1 MLKVASIDNFDVSGF
16 SVIFITRPMFT
27 LIGYIWHISVPLSV
41 LLLDKEL
48 RNQFPG
54 SYIIRRRPEEEDNSI
69 VMSEVGSLDSLGLRN
84 NNLTGEKTDT
94 DLSNNFSV
102 MMLES
107 REFHHDY
114 NVH

>member
-1 MLKVASIDNFDVSGF
+1 
-16 SVIFITRPMFT
+16 MFT

-41 LLLDKEL
+41 LLLDREL
-48 RNQFPG
+48 RTEFPG
-54 SYIIRRRPEEEDNSI
+54 SFIIRRRSEEEDNSI
-69 VMSEVGSLDSLGLRN
+69 VMSEVGSLDSLGMRN
-84 NNLTGEKTDT
+84 NNLAGDKTET

-107 REFHHDY
+107 REFHHNY

>member
-1 MLKVASIDNFDVSGF
+1 MFSEPEISKLLEFYENSQEIVFKLFKKVS
-16 SVIFITRPMFT
+16 
-27 LIGYIWHISVPLSV
+27 ISVPLSV

-48 RNQFPG
+48 RTQFPG
-54 SYIIRRRPEEEDNSI
+54 SFIIRRRPEEEDNSI
-69 VMSEVGSLDSLGLRN
+69 VMSEVGSLDSLGVRN
-84 NNLTGEKTDT
+84 NNMTGEKTET

-107 REFHHDY
+107 REFHHNY

>member
-1 MLKVASIDNFDVSGF
+1 M

-41 LLLDKEL
+41 LLLDREL
-48 RNQFPG
+48 RTEFPG
-54 SYIIRRRPEEEDNSI
+54 SFIIRRRSEEEDNSI
-69 VMSEVGSLDSLGLRN
+69 VMSEVGSLDSLGVRN
-84 NNLTGEKTDT
+84 NNLAGDKTET

-107 REFHHDY
+107 REFHHNY

>member
-1 MLKVASIDNFDVSGF
+1 MT
-16 SVIFITRPMFT
+16 FITRPLFT

-41 LLLDKEL
+41 LLLDKEI
-48 RNQFPG
+48 RSQWPG
-54 SYIIRRRPEEEDNSI
+54 RVLVRRRQEEQDEI
-69 VMSEVGSLDSLGLRN
+69 VMSDVPTQHSPDVRN
-84 NNLTGEKTDT
+84 NNQNNQKT

-107 REFHHDY
+107 REFHHSY